1 MSTRRAL
8 RLAAGGV
15 GVALSLGAAPSVHAP
30 SWHVVRPG
38 EPIQQEVDR
47 AKPGDTVF
55 LPPGTYRGSVLVTVP
70 DLTIRGVGGAS
81 VIIPAAARAAASGN
95 ACARAGHGICVTGRA
110 GHRVSGVHIE
120 SLTVAGFPKN
130 GISGSETDR
139 MSVSGVLVE
148 RNGQEGISQ
157 EKSTRGVL
165 VGNRA
170 WGNGQAGIFL
180 ANIAYGKGGAIDT
193 GGALISGNALIGNRM
208 GAVLRRVRD
217 LTVEKNV
224 IEGNCG
230 GVFVVGDQG
239 RPRAGALTLRHNT
252 VNANNKY
259 CAPGDHLPA
268 IQGSGIVLTG
278 VEDTLVT
285 HNVVDGNA
293 GAQPMSG
300 GIVLFRSFVGGPS
313 ADNTVSDN
321 VVLGNRAA
329 DLADRDRGPGNLF
342 VGNDCGVSQPI
353 GRC

>member
-1 MSTRRAL
+1 MSTRQAL
-8 RLAAGGV
+8 CLAAGGV

-30 SWHVVRPG
+30 TLHVVRPG

-70 DLTIRGVGGAS
+70 NLTIRGVGGES
-81 VIIPAAARAAASGN
+81 VIIPAAGRPGASKN
-95 ACARAGHGICVTGRA
+95 PCARAGHGICVMGRP
-110 GHRVSGVHIE
+110 GHRVYGVHIE
-120 SLTVAGFPKN
+120 SLTVGWFPKN

-148 RNGQEGISQ
+148 RNGEEGISQ

-170 WGNGQAGIFL
+170 WDNGQAGIFL

-217 LTVEKNV
+217 LTLEKNV

-239 RPRAGALTLRHNT
+239 RPRAGALTVRHNI
-252 VNANNKY
+252 VNANNRY
-259 CAPGDHLPA
+259 CAPSGRLPA

-278 VEDTLVT
+278 VEETLVT
-285 HNVVDGNA
+285 HNIVDGNV
-293 GAQPMSG
+293 GTRPMSG

-313 ADNTVSDN
+313 VANTISDN
-321 VVLGNRAA
+321 VALGNKPA
-329 DLADRDRGPGNLF
+329 DLADRDWGPGNIF
-342 VGNDCGVSQPI
+342 IGNDCQVSQPI